1 MAPEGIFIIFS
12 LCLATTSVVSDICP
26 LHDHNII
33 EFGDTCYLFVTSVR
47 ATYSAALSTCRIF
60 GGELAAVE
68 NVETQ
73 KFLQEQLS
81 GRLNYSQPVWIG
93 LTRAQDNST
102 FAFPDGSIPKF
113 WNWAREE
120 PGNVSSGNVCV
131 AMDAGNN
138 GAWITYSCDS
148 FLSTATRLGHVC
160 EFASENKTAGAKTTP
175 LPSTPSIPSIPSCS
189 ALSHPSSTDLVA
201 YGNSCYLFVVA
212 RTASYYAVQ
221 DTCRVY
227 RGQLA
232 VIRDKDTQLFLL
244 DQLTTKFNYSQPVWI
259 GLVRDEPLG
268 PFRTPEGITV
278 EYPNFV
284 EEDGSSNSTKGCVAI
299 DPQSSNGLKLY
310 PCSASFALQ
319 YKFGHVCEFAPS
331 AVVFPTTQISAWT
344 SPTQEISSTNQ
355 VTISTN
361 VVEETTEHVT
371 LTTTQSISPSSQ
383 SSPELISLSS
393 SSTKQTSISEP
404 LETET
409 TVATST
415 PSATPS
421 TILNTTR
428 GSELAG
434 SVCQQCGDLDSSTP
448 CSDEELFMATTSKCD
463 DATPYCI
470 NDIFQNDGQAVFYKR
485 CVNTELCTQLWYV
498 ESSDRVQCIQYD
510 PVVYTED
517 LVCHLC
523 CYGDTCN
530 GNIVPPAETL
540 FIPR

>member
-1 MAPEGIFIIFS
+1 MTVP
-12 LCLATTSVVSDICP
+12 TSGS
-26 LHDHNII
+26 
-33 EFGDTCYLFVTSVR
+33 FQR
-47 ATYSAALSTCRIF
+47 AMTTYSRPNIF

-221 DTCRVY
+221 DTCRGGTLTLGYSLLPDERVY

-299 DPQSSNGLKLY
+299 DPQSSNGLKFTK
-310 PCSASFALQ
+310 CSCVSNNSDISMDITDSRNIFDKPGDNINKCSRRNNRTRDINNDPVNISVKPVVTGTDIIIFLI
-319 YKFGHVCEFAPS
+319 YKANLNFR
-331 AVVFPTTQISAWT
+331 AVGDRDYSGNVD
-344 SPTQEISSTNQ
+344 
-355 VTISTN
+355 TISN
-361 VVEETTEHVT
+361 PIHD
-371 LTTTQSISPSSQ
+371 TQHNQ
-383 SSPELISLSS
+383 RLIY
-393 SSTKQTSISEP
+393 
-404 LETET
+404 
-409 TVATST
+409 
-415 PSATPS
+415 
-421 TILNTTR
+421 R